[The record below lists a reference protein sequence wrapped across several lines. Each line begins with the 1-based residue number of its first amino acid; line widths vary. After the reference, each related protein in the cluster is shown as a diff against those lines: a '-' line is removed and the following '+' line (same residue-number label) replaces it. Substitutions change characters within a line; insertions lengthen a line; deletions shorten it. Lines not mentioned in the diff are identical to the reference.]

1 MFQEREFCRS
11 CGVPYP
17 VKQLSNRG
25 LCAKC
30 AMTRVMRT
38 IYQLQDHK
46 GWIWAKWK
54 RNYIAAMDRVL
65 NRLRK
70 ELREND

>member
-1 MFQEREFCRS
+1 MFQEQEFCRS
-11 CGVPYP
+11 CGLLHPA
-17 VKQLSNRG
+17 KQLSNRG

-30 AMTRVMRT
+30 AMERVMRT
-38 IYQLQDHK
+38 LFMLQEHK
-46 GWIWAKWK
+46 GWLWRKWR
-54 RNYIAAMDRVL
+54 RNYIAAMDGVL